1 MGRRKMKSFKSPSP
15 TSSLDAA
22 KQSSENI
29 MHVDGE
35 ADNESMAVEGPVVAE
50 GSLTV
55 PAAHVVE
62 PTSSDYY
69 FDSYAHFG
77 EFDCCALIPFCFQD
91 DGHLERVLYGMFLE
105 EPIHSGPS
113 YSVSYMLSV
122 DTTSGLFYFEIYC
135 LSKADY

>member
-15 TSSLDAA
+15 TSSSDAA

-35 ADNESMAVEGPVVAE
+35 ADNESMAVEGLVVAE

-77 EFDCCALIPFCFQD
+77 LSCIEMLVVKKGMQTAFD
-91 DGHLERVLYGMFLE
+91 
-105 EPIHSGPS
+105 PIRA
-113 YSVSYMLSV
+113 
-122 DTTSGLFYFEIYC
+122 
-135 LSKADY
+135 SKSLNE